1 MPVPAPASP
10 AARIA
15 ALEAAYAHIAAT
27 RMAGLPLLQPGLRV
41 QALGFAPQADAPQ
54 WLLGVLITPWF
65 MNLLRLPL
73 GPQAEPLALGERGAR
88 TLGQGARRLALDF
101 IGAHEPALGGF
112 EACSLFSPLHGFADQ
127 AAVVATAEA
136 VLAQLRA
143 ATAAAAGASTGVPAA
158 GPVPSRRGFLFGRGA
173 AA

>member
-1 MPVPAPASP
+1 MHLPEHASP

-15 ALEAAYAHIAAT
+15 ALEAAYVHIAAT

-41 QALGFAPQADAPQ
+41 QALGFAPQADAPD

-73 GPQAEPLALGERGAR
+73 ASQAVPLALGERGAR
-88 TLGQGARRLALDF
+88 TLGQGVQRLALDF
-101 IGAHEPALGGF
+101 IGAHEPAVGGF

-143 ATAAAAGASTGVPAA
+143 ATAVPLAGPAPAAA
-158 GPVPSRRGFLFGRGA
+158 PVPSRRGFLFGRGA